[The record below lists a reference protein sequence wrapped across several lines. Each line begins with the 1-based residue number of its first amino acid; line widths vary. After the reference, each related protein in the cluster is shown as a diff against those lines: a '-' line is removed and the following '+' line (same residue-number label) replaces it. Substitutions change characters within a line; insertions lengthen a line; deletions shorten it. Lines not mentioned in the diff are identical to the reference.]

1 MKIDTQGYYDV
12 IKSFKKN
19 LNKTSFVILEIYL
32 DDTYDFNTDNEFLET
47 YKILIKNNFSFY
59 DICFIYKSYN
69 NFHRN
74 DASLISVFII
84 KSYGKIY
91 KRYF

>member
-1 MKIDTQGYYDV
+1 MISLDDFFKEKKLKKIDILKIDTQGYIKDV

-47 YKILIKNNFSFY
+47 YKIF
-59 DICFIYKSYN
+59 D
-69 NFHRN
+69 
-74 DASLISVFII
+74 
-84 KSYGKIY
+84 
-91 KRYF
+91 